1 MSFSQWCLVLGALA
15 LVSAVGSARLRRLPL
30 SEPLIFLVAGLALG
44 NVGGVSLSLVDSAH
58 WLERVAEVVVIVSLF
73 VGGLKLRLPLG
84 HRAWL
89 AAYRLA
95 GPAMLLCIAGIAL
108 VGTWLFGLTPAT
120 ALLLGA
126 ILAPTDPVLADE
138 FAVSSAK
145 DQDRLRYGLSG
156 EAGLNDGTA
165 FPFVALGL
173 LLIENGGH
181 WGVWVGGWALER
193 LLWAVPAGLL
203 LGYALGYGG
212 GRLVVAV
219 RRRTADRTAT
229 SDLLLL
235 ALVGLSYG
243 LAEMIHAWGFLSV
256 FAAGVGLRRAEVWL
270 GRPQPGLLRAVAGL
284 DSARWARHRPGRPQ
298 PEVPDSDP
306 AEALVEPWLHPEAL
320 RDSRVASGLVVREVL
335 ALGEALERLFVL
347 AAVLL
352 VGVLL
357 AENWDWRGVG
367 LGLALFLVIRPL
379 AVGMALLG
387 TPTTRYQRLLM
398 GWFGIRGLGSL
409 YYLFYSVGE
418 GVGAE
423 RSAELGA
430 LTLSVVAL
438 SVALHGVSA
447 TPLLRLYERRLGGH
461 SSAEPQVG
469 LSAENKD

>member
-1 MSFSQWCLVLGALA
+1 MSFSEWCLVLGALA
-15 LVSAVGSARLRRLPL
+15 LVSAVGSAHLRRLPL

-44 NVGGVSLSLVDSAH
+44 SVGGVSLNLADNAH

-84 HRAWL
+84 HRAWR

-108 VGTWLFGLTPAT
+108 AGAWLLGLTPAT

-138 FAVSSAK
+138 FAVSDAR

-156 EAGLNDGTA
+156 EAGLNDGAA
-165 FPFVALGL
+165 FPFVVLGL
-173 LLIENGGH
+173 LLIEHGGQ
-181 WGVWVGGWALER
+181 WGGWVGGWALER
-193 LLWAVPAGLL
+193 LLWAVPAGLV

-219 RRRTADRTAT
+219 RQRTADRTAT

-270 GRPQPGLLRAVAGL
+270 GRPQPGLRDVADL
-284 DSARWARHRPGRPQ
+284 DSAEGAKHQPVQPQ
-298 PEVPDSDP
+298 LRAPDSDP
-306 AEALVEPWLHPEAL
+306 AETLVEPWLHPQAL
-320 RDSRVASGLVVREVL
+320 RDTRVASGLVVREVL
-335 ALGEALERLFVL
+335 SLGEALERLFVL

-357 AENWDWRGVG
+357 AENWDWRGVR
-367 LGLALFLVIRPL
+367 LGLVLFLLIRPL
-379 AVGMALLG
+379 AVGLALQG
-387 TPTTRYQRLLM
+387 TPTSRYQRLLM

-409 YYLFYSVGE
+409 YYLFYAVGE

-423 RSAELGA
+423 RAAELGA

-461 SSAEPQVG
+461 TSAEPQAG
-469 LSAENKD
+469 LSAKNKD